1 MEKRKESLNIV
12 KMCRF
17 CLTQNETLES
27 LYDRNRSGKNSPNLH
42 LKILSCVSIEV
53 MVKI

>member
-17 CLTQNETLES
+17 CLTQNEALES
-27 LYDRNRSGKNSPNLH
+27 LYDRNRSEKNSTNLRM
-42 LKILSCVSIEV
+42 KILSCVAIEV
-53 MVKI
+53 RV